1 MISKEESNIMMNT
14 VTQRNTGEVAKVQSP
29 SMPNIMLR
37 LEGLSV
43 FVAAIVAYAH
53 QGGSI
58 GLFLALILVPDI
70 AMLAYKIN
78 IRIGSIAYNAVHF
91 YALPVALAIAA
102 FALNLP
108 TLLLIALIWFAHIG
122 MDRVMGFGLK
132 YPTEFKDTHMQR
144 V

>member
-1 MISKEESNIMMNT
+1 MTST
-14 VTQRNTGEVAKVQSP
+14 VTQTNTAEVAKVQSL
-29 SMPNIMLR
+29 SMPNVMLR

-43 FVAAIVAYAH
+43 LVAAIMAYAH

-58 GLFLALILVPDI
+58 WLFLALLFVPDI

-78 IRIGSIAYNAVHF
+78 VRIGSIAYNALHF
-91 YALPVALAIAA
+91 YALPIVLAGVALATSQ
-102 FALNLP
+102 P

-132 YPTEFKDTHMQR
+132 YPTEFKDTHMQH

>member
-1 MISKEESNIMMNT
+1 MIATVNQPNT
-14 VTQRNTGEVAKVQSP
+14 QPATKVQSL
-29 SMPNIMLR
+29 SMPNAMLR

-43 FVAAIVAYAH
+43 VIAAIVAYAH

-58 GLFLALILVPDI
+58 WLFLALLLLPDL

-78 IRIGSIAYNAVHF
+78 VRVGSIAYNVAHF
-91 YALPVALAIAA
+91 YALPIALAIAA
-102 FALNLP
+102 LALNLP

-122 MDRVMGFGLK
+122 MDRVMGYGLK
-132 YPTEFKDTHMQR
+132 YTTEFKDTHMQR

>member
-1 MISKEESNIMMNT
+1 MTTNT
-14 VTQRNTGEVAKVQSP
+14 QTNTQPAVKVQSL
-29 SMPNIMLR
+29 SMPNLLLR
-37 LEGLSV
+37 LEGLTV
-43 FVAAIVAYAH
+43 LIAAIVAYAH

-58 GLFLALILVPDI
+58 WLFLALLLAPDI

-78 IRIGSIAYNAVHF
+78 VRIGSIAYNALHF
-91 YALPVALAIAA
+91 YALPIVLAGVALATSQ
-102 FALNLP
+102 P

>member
-1 MISKEESNIMMNT
+1 
-14 VTQRNTGEVAKVQSP
+14 
-29 SMPNIMLR
+29 MPNVLLR
-37 LEGLSV
+37 LEGLTV
-43 FVAAIVAYAH
+43 LVAAIAAYAH

-58 GLFLALILVPDI
+58 GLFLLLLLAPDLSAIGYLINV
-70 AMLAYKIN
+70 
-78 IRIGSIAYNAVHF
+78 RVGSTTYNAVHT
-91 YALPVALAIAA
+91 YIVPALLTGAA
-102 FALNLP
+102 FALNMP

>member
-1 MISKEESNIMMNT
+1 MIST
-14 VTQRNTGEVAKVQSP
+14 VTQTNTQEVAKVQNL

-43 FVAAIVAYAH
+43 LVAAIVSYAH
-53 QGGSI
+53 RGGSI
-58 GLFLALILVPDI
+58 WLFLALLFVPDI

-78 IRIGSIAYNAVHF
+78 VHIGSIAYNALHF
-91 YALPVALAIAA
+91 YALPGVLAGIALTT
-102 FALNLP
+102 NQP
-108 TLLLIALIWFAHIG
+108 TALLIALIWFAHIG

-132 YPTEFKDTHMQR
+132 YPTEFKDTHMQH